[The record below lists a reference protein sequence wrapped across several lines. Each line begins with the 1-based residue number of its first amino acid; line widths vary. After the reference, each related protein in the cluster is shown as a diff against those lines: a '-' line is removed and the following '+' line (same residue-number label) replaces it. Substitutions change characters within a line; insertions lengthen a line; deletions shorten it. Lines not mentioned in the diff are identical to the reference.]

1 MAEDLGLITA
11 KVERLRDDYDLA
23 GMKILQ
29 FAFDGN
35 LDNPYL
41 PENIKDENWIV
52 YTGTHDNSTTLGWWI
67 EMDQDKK
74 EQIKER
80 ILDYENF
87 SSWELIRIGMKT
99 KAKLFVAPMQD
110 LLNLDNCSRL
120 NKPSTIENN
129 WSWRLT
135 RNDLKIKEALNK
147 FGNLAAKYKR

>member
-1 MAEDLGLITA
+1 
-11 KVERLRDDYDLA
+11 
-23 GMKILQ
+23 MKILQ

-52 YTGTHDNSTTLGWWI
+52 YTGTHDNSTSLGWWNEI
-67 EMDQDKK
+67 DQDRK
-74 EQIKER
+74 EKIKNR

-87 SSWELIRIGMKT
+87 SSWELIRIGMET

-110 LLNLDNCSRL
+110 LLNLDDSCRL
-120 NKPSTIENN
+120 NKPGSTNNN

-135 RNDLKIKEALNK
+135 RNNYNINEALK
-147 FGNLAAKYKR
+147 KYGDLSEQYKR

>member
-1 MAEDLGLITA
+1 
-11 KVERLRDDYDLA
+11 
-23 GMKILQ
+23 
-29 FAFDGN
+29 
-35 LDNPYL
+35 
-41 PENIKDENWIV
+41 
-52 YTGTHDNSTTLGWWI
+52 
-67 EMDQDKK
+67 MDQEKK

-99 KAKLFVAPMQD
+99 KAKLFVAPIQD

-147 FGNLAAKYKR
+147 FGNLAEKYKR